1 MRVVVQKTLDA
12 SVVVNDRLVN
22 KINHGLMVLV
32 GFTEGDNEAT
42 INKMI
47 QKITK
52 LRIFEDENN
61 VMNLSVL
68 DVGGEIL
75 AISQFT
81 LYGNPY
87 NGNRPSYIEAL
98 NPDDAKNLYDYFIKE
113 CNKIVPTYPGIFG
126 ADMKV
131 SLINNGPTTIIIDS
145 VNF

>member
-1 MRVVVQKTLDA
+1 MRVVVQKSLDA
-12 SVVVNDRLVN
+12 SVIVNDHLIN
-22 KINHGLMVLV
+22 KINGGLVVLV
-32 GFTEGDNEAT
+32 GFTEGDNET
-42 INKMI
+42 VINKMI

-68 DVGGEIL
+68 DVNKEIL

-98 NPDDAKNLYDYFIKE
+98 NPNDAKILYDYFIKE
-113 CNKIVPTYPGIFG
+113 CNKIVPTYPGVFG

-131 SLINNGPTTIIIDS
+131 HLINDGPTTIIIDS

>member
-1 MRVVVQKTLDA
+1 MKLI
-12 SVVVNDRLVN
+12 N
-22 KINHGLMVLV
+22 KINGGLTVLV
-32 GFTEGDNEAT
+32 GFTAGDNEEI

-47 QKITK
+47 GKITK

-61 VMNLSVL
+61 VMNLSVI
-68 DVGGEIL
+68 DVKKEIL

-87 NGNRPSYIEAL
+87 KGNRPSYIDAL
-98 NPDDAKNLYDYFIKE
+98 NGEEAVNLYNYFIKE

-131 SLINNGPTTIIIDS
+131 SLINDGPTTIIIDS
-145 VNF
+145 ANF